1 MSPNELETAIIRFD
15 RAELIQFAFEKNFL
29 VKEKICLS
37 CKTTMNLVK
46 YKKSID
52 NFAWRCMNVKRN
64 QYKQYKTIR
73 SGSFF
78 EGVDL
83 ELSIVLRIVIKY
95 ATRQSRYSIKAY
107 FDLSLPTIDKIINK
121 IVDRIPVIDFSTSKL
136 GGPGKIVQ

>member
-37 CKTTMNLVK
+37 CNTTMNIVK
-46 YKKSID
+46 YKNTID
-52 NFAWRCMNVKRN
+52 NFAWRCMNVKCN

-73 SGSFF
+73 PGSFF

-107 FDLSLPTIDKIINK
+107 FDLSLPTIDKIIGMW
-121 IVDRIPVIDFSTSKL
+121 VTL
-136 GGPGKIVQ
+136 GGWKFYTTKGKNLY